1 MKSRF
6 SLWGPME
13 INGSPRW
20 GVNEMRY
27 CETYTHG
34 PRNGWDTRRAA
45 MVALRAARAV
55 ELLHEKEVKFLA
67 AHPL

>member
-1 MKSRF
+1 
-6 SLWGPME
+6 ME
-13 INGSPRW
+13 INGLLRW

-45 MVALRAARAV
+45 MVALRASRLDERQHAAEVRAAV
-55 ELLHEKEVKFLA
+55 E
-67 AHPL
+67 